1 MAGTSDIAVIEVRGR
16 NNDHL
21 TRDASC
27 TPLGLQSRR
36 DNLRMSHRLC
46 LRSTWHRSSRGHTD
60 IQRVAVVG
68 GWVGRSHMDLIA
80 NSPLQIKTRSVSFCS
95 F

>member
-27 TPLGLQSRR
+27 TPLGLESRR
-36 DNLRMSHRLC
+36 DNLQMSHRLAQHMAQVVEGTY
-46 LRSTWHRSSRGHTD
+46 RGSRWS
-60 IQRVAVVG
+60 VG
-68 GWVGRSHMDLIA
+68 G
-80 NSPLQIKTRSVSFCS
+80 
-95 F
+95 